1 MFRNALNNQ
10 DLLQSITNVESFT
23 NELYLVQFQ
32 DDSSVGLYFS
42 EGNVYIMNRQYKA
55 LDNIAYMIGVLQVNT
70 LWYDIMQMRWSQAAR
85 AN

>member
-42 EGNVYIMNRQYKA
+42 EGNVYIMSRDYKTIDDVA
-55 LDNIAYMIGVLQVNT
+55 ARVGVLQVN
-70 LWYDIMQMRWSQAAR
+70 LIWNQILQLRQSQVKR
-85 AN
+85 AY